1 MNHIIARLYL
11 KKARS
16 LRQPESKQVPF
27 IAPLFEIR
35 LKIGKLTKEEISD
48 EKRERR
54 EICKKR
60 VDNEKGTKINPI
72 LLSTIFVSGQNDQIL
87 TQEIRH
93 LNGNFDQSHSCQ
105 V

>member
-35 LKIGKLTKEEISD
+35 LKIGKLTKEETFDKKS
-48 EKRERR
+48 ERR
-54 EICKKR
+54 ETCKRKPTTR
-60 VDNEKGTKINPI
+60 
-72 LLSTIFVSGQNDQIL
+72 SA
-87 TQEIRH
+87 
-93 LNGNFDQSHSCQ
+93 LNS
-105 V
+105 

>member
-1 MNHIIARLYL
+1 M
-11 KKARS
+11 
-16 LRQPESKQVPF
+16 
-27 IAPLFEIR
+27 
-35 LKIGKLTKEEISD
+35 KEETSD

-54 EICKKR
+54 ETCKKK